1 MKRSESSFSFVG
13 DFMIIRNARLDDLQ
27 AIVEIEQENFS
38 DMAASLET
46 MKERILTIP
55 DTFLVAEIDGAVA
68 GYIEGPVVPQRYLTD
83 DLFHQVEKNPVS
95 GGFIAVTSLSV
106 SPRFQG
112 QGVGTAL
119 LATMKDLAIAQKRM
133 GISLTCQENLISYYE
148 MNGFLDE
155 GESESHHGGAVW
167 YNMVWESSMIG

>member
-1 MKRSESSFSFVG
+1 M
-13 DFMIIRNARLDDLQ
+13 MIRNARLDDLQ

-119 LATMKDLAIAQKRM
+119 LATMKDLAIAQK
-133 GISLTCQENLISYYE
+133 
-148 MNGFLDE
+148 
-155 GESESHHGGAVW
+155 
-167 YNMVWESSMIG
+167 

>member
-1 MKRSESSFSFVG
+1 M
-13 DFMIIRNARLDDLQ
+13 MIRNARLDDLQ

-46 MKERILTIP
+46 MKERPLTIP

-68 GYIEGPVVPQRYLTD
+68 GYIEGSVVPQRYLTD
-83 DLFHQVEKNPVS
+83 DLFHQVEKNLVS
-95 GGFIAVTSLSV
+95 GRFFAVTSLSV
-106 SPRFQG
+106 SSRFQG

-155 GESESHHGGAVW
+155 GESESQHDGAVW

>member
-1 MKRSESSFSFVG
+1 M
-13 DFMIIRNARLDDLQ
+13 MIRNARLEDLQ

-83 DLFHQVEKNPVS
+83 DLFHRVEKKNRKWWFYCSYKSFCISTFSRTRSRNCFASNYERFGNRSKAIGNQSYLPRKS
-95 GGFIAVTSLSV
+95 YFIL
-106 SPRFQG
+106 
-112 QGVGTAL
+112 
-119 LATMKDLAIAQKRM
+119 
-133 GISLTCQENLISYYE
+133 
-148 MNGFLDE
+148 
-155 GESESHHGGAVW
+155 
-167 YNMVWESSMIG
+167 